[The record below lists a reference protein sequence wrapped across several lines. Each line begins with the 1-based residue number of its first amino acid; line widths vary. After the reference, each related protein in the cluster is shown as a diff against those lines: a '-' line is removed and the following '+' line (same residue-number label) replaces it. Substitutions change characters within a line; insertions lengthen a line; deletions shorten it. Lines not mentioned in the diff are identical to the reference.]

1 MSHFLD
7 HLRIELLLLVAAHR
21 DICSCVLL
29 AFLDHLQQNIIVHYH
44 GKPTYTFREFL
55 IHWRH
60 HSAATA
66 ILSLNDYFVF
76 VLRIWVVAH
85 GTHCVVILAFINNV
99 VATSF

>member
-1 MSHFLD
+1 MSHLLD

-21 DICSCVLL
+21 VICSCVPL
-29 AFLDHLQQNIIVHYH
+29 AFLDHLQQNMIVYHY
-44 GKPTYTFREFL
+44 GKPTYTFLEFL

-60 HSAATA
+60 RSAATT

-85 GTHCVVILAFINNV
+85 GTHCVVVIIA
-99 VATSF
+99 